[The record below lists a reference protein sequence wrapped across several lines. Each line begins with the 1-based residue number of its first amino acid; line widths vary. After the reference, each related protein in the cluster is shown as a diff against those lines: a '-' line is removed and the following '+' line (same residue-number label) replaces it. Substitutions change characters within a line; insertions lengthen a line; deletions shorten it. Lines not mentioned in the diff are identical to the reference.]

1 MLTVCQS
8 QIAYIFYRLFIAI
21 LFIMKNFA
29 IWIRFF
35 KYNVYLCKQNEIK
48 QKYYETIKT
57 YYPDYCINGELVNV
71 GS

>member
-8 QIAYIFYRLFIAI
+8 QIAYIFYSLFIVI
-21 LFIMKNFA
+21 LFIMKKFA
-29 IWIRFF
+29 IWNRFF

-57 YYPDYCINGELVNV
+57 Y
-71 GS
+71 